1 MSQKFIIQLSKT
13 IKKEVIKIYEIEA
26 EDKYQAIL
34 EMHKKTDEEK
44 QQFLIGGDV
53 LFKQSIGRTDLP
65 FGSHEDLV
73 NNIKKKLWPL
83 PKEVIVYPGH
93 GEPTTIGEEMAT
105 NPYLT

>member
-44 QQFLIGGDV
+44 EQFLIESEEFEEEEDISIDI
-53 LFKQSIGRTDLP
+53 LTSEENKENEHKQRIPKS
-65 FGSHEDLV
+65 S
-73 NNIKKKLWPL
+73 KKK
-83 PKEVIVYPGH
+83 
-93 GEPTTIGEEMAT
+93 
-105 NPYLT
+105 